1 MCSFF
6 SSECSGAGRKVR
18 LRFYLPSP
26 LGEGMDL
33 WWGISE
39 ISASFL
45 FVWLF
50 GWLRFFFGSSS
61 SVFQP
66 LWPLRSFFP
75 NSSFLC
81 NEIIIFLFLLFQ
93 RWTKTQTR
101 REYIQT
107 HLMLPICEFLIWAR
121 SHFCFS
127 HYFMWICAD
136 SQRSKEG
143 IFQLNQFSHFSF
155 ISFSQNFSFVTI
167 L

>member
-1 MCSFF
+1 MQWGREKGKIKILFTFPSGRRYGFVMGNKWNLSQFF
-6 SSECSGAGRKVR
+6 VCLV
-18 LRFYLPSP
+18 
-26 LGEGMDL
+26 
-33 WWGISE
+33 
-39 ISASFL
+39 
-45 FVWLF
+45 VWLVAV
-50 GWLRFFFGSSS
+50 FFGSSS

-155 ISFSQNFSFVTI
+155 TSFSQNFSFVTI